1 MNEKMYRREEYLNK
15 IRGFYNEADII
26 KVITGIRRC
35 GKSSLM
41 EVIIEELLENGVS
54 KENIIKIDLD
64 SRKYR
69 KVKTA
74 DELEQIIDELSTAPS
89 MKYVFIDEIQNINNF
104 EEVINAFR
112 SDGNYSIFITGSNSY
127 LLSGELV
134 TKLTGRYIEIE
145 MFPLSFYEYLDMK
158 KFYGKDIDRQLTNEL
173 NHYFQEGGFPR
184 TIFLD
189 SVNDKK
195 LYVHSVIKEIFEKDI
210 KKRMKIRNTEAFDI
224 VKNYIINNYGATTSI
239 LSIHK
244 ALRGN
249 GINIKR
255 ETISKYINEL
265 VNSKIL
271 YVCNRF
277 DMKSKSSL
285 SGEKK
290 YYLADSSL
298 YFSNNTDNR
307 INYGPAL
314 ENLIFIYAKSKGYS
328 VSVGKIGTLEC
339 DFILRNAEND
349 YFYIQIAYTINESKH
364 TEDREFRPLEQI
376 KDNYAKYVLT
386 LDFLL
391 QKRNG
396 IKHLNILDFISENE
410 MF

>member
-1 MNEKMYRREEYLNK
+1 MNKKIYRREEYLNK
-15 IRGFYNEADII
+15 IRGFYNAADII
-26 KVITGIRRC
+26 KVITGVRRC

-41 EVIIEELLENGVS
+41 EVIIEELLENGVLE
-54 KENIIKIDLD
+54 ENIIKIDLD
-64 SRKYR
+64 NRKYR

-74 DELEQIIDELSTAPS
+74 DDLEKIIDECSATSS
-89 MKYVFIDEIQNINNF
+89 MKYVFIDEIQNIKNF

-112 SDGNYSIFITGSNSY
+112 TEGDYSIFITGYNSY

-158 KFYGKDIDRQLTNEL
+158 KFYGKKIDSQLIIEL
-173 NHYFQEGGFPR
+173 NNYFQEGGFPR

-189 SVNDKK
+189 NLNDKK

-210 KKRMKIRNTEAFDI
+210 KKRIKIRNVEAFDI
-224 VKNYIINNYGATTSI
+224 VKNYIINNYGATMSI
-239 LSIHK
+239 ASIHK

-249 GINIKR
+249 GININR
-255 ETISKYINEL
+255 ETISRYIDEL

-271 YVCNRF
+271 YVCDRF

-285 SGEKK
+285 SGDKK
-290 YYLADSSL
+290 YYLADTSI
-298 YFSNNTDNR
+298 YFFNNTDNR

-314 ENLIFIYAKSKGYS
+314 ENLMFIYVKSKGYS
-328 VSVGKIGTLEC
+328 VSVGRIGKLEC
-339 DFILRNAEND
+339 DFILRNTENN
-349 YFYIQIAYTINESKH
+349 YFYIQIAYTINESKQ
-364 TEDREFRPLEQI
+364 TEDREFRSLEQI
-376 KDNYAKYVLT
+376 KDNYDKYILT

-391 QKRNG
+391 QRRNG
-396 IKHLNILDFISENE
+396 IKHLNILDFISNNE
-410 MF
+410 VF